1 MIFHPWFWFVCR
13 VLYIAALFWIWHFL
27 LMQIHLFQFLPP
39 LCSVMSLCGAP
50 GLWHHVLLHC
60 IMKGCDSPLSG
71 TATWQCLSCNGVRVI
86 KLTMSVI
93 IRWLVVQ
100 VTLNLPGL
108 NMQECW
114 QSHFS
119 TLCWSNYSFLLLIT
133 FLNTIAYLY
142 VSY

>member
-1 MIFHPWFWFVCR
+1 MAKYSIHLEDRSGYGGDILGERMSSSVVIDDLSSLVLVCLQGSVYCSI
-13 VLYIAALFWIWHFL
+13 VLNLTLL

-108 NMQECW
+108 NMQEC
-114 QSHFS
+114 
-119 TLCWSNYSFLLLIT
+119 
-133 FLNTIAYLY
+133 
-142 VSY
+142 